1 MKVELTPHQERFIAR
16 KMKSGG
22 YGSPD
27 EIIREALRVYEVA
40 ERELY
45 DPELEAALRH
55 SLTSPVKKYQKNHF
69 TRLAGRRLSLP
80 SHE

>member
-1 MKVELTPHQERFIAR
+1 MKVELTPHQEKFIAR

-22 YGSPD
+22 YASPG

-55 SLTSPVKKYQKNHF
+55 SLSSPLKKYRKNHF
-69 TRLAGRRLSLP
+69 AGLCGRF
-80 SHE
+80 